1 MLAGEGQYSEL
12 RIQVMCDAA
21 TLDQCH
27 IVALSAWGKVEQQ
40 GKLSELFTKITQG
53 SDESFT

>member
-21 TLDQCH
+21 TLDQYH

-40 GKLSELFTKITQG
+40 GKLSELFTKRTQ
-53 SDESFT
+53 SSHESFT